1 MEKEVI
7 TGSTTTTRYVYDNE
21 DILLE
26 LNGANSIVARYTHGP
41 GIDEPLI
48 MEKNAQSFYYHADG
62 LGSIT
67 EITNQNGTLVQRYAY
82 SSFGKIES
90 QLDPNFVQPY
100 TFTGR
105 ELDAESG
112 LYFYR
117 ARSFDPFA
125 GRFLQQDP
133 IETFGGTNSYA
144 YVGNSTTNFIDPF
157 GLDIVDGAANFAA
170 GFGDAVSFG
179 ITSYVREIMEINY
192 VVDSCSFGY
201 SAGWWTGFSH
211 GLLSGGTSLFNGG
224 AKTVL
229 YSGKGAYEVA
239 KSATPSG
246 RVLLEDT
253 LGGKILN
260 TLNNQLSKN
269 GLELPQTV
277 WDAASA
283 VFAANAKG
291 AVAVSLR
298 DPSAIGTFAR
308 IEQPVLTFMNRANS
322 VFGFKGTT
330 AIHF

>member
-1 MEKEVI
+1 M
-7 TGSTTTTRYVYDNE
+7 
-21 DILLE
+21 
-26 LNGANSIVARYTHGP
+26 
-41 GIDEPLI
+41 
-48 MEKNAQSFYYHADG
+48 
-62 LGSIT
+62 
-67 EITNQNGTLVQRYAY
+67 
-82 SSFGKIES
+82 
-90 QLDPNFVQPY
+90 
-100 TFTGR
+100 
-105 ELDAESG
+105 
-112 LYFYR
+112 
-117 ARSFDPFA
+117 
-125 GRFLQQDP
+125 
-133 IETFGGTNSYA
+133 ETFGGTNSYA

-201 SAGWWTGFSH
+201 STGWWTGFSH

-224 AKTVL
+224 GKTVL

-260 TLNNQLSKN
+260 AVNNQLSKN
-269 GLELPQTV
+269 GFELPQAV

-322 VFGFKGTT
+322 VFGLKGTT
-330 AIHF
+330 AIPF

>member
-1 MEKEVI
+1 MG
-7 TGSTTTTRYVYDNE
+7 TATTRYVYDNE

-26 LNGANSIVARYTHGP
+26 LNGANSVVARYTHGS

-48 MEKNAQSFYYHADG
+48 MEKNGQSFYYHGDG

-67 EITNQNGTLVQRYAY
+67 EITNQSGAVVQRYAY

-90 QLDPNFVQPY
+90 QLDANFVQPY
-100 TFTGR
+100 TFTAR
-105 ELDAESG
+105 ELDLETG

-133 IETFGGTNSYA
+133 IGTFGGTNSYA
-144 YVGNSTTNFIDPF
+144 YVGNSTSNFIDPF

-179 ITSYVREIMEINY
+179 ITNYVRELMEVNY
-192 VVDSCSFGY
+192 VVDNCSFGY
-201 SAGWWTGFSH
+201 STGWWTGFSH

-224 AKTVL
+224 GKTVL

-239 KSATPSG
+239 KAGTASG

-253 LGGKILN
+253 LGGKILS
-260 TLNNQLSKN
+260 TVNNQLSKK

-298 DPSAIGTFAR
+298 DPSAIGTS
-308 IEQPVLTFMNRANS
+308 LGLS
-322 VFGFKGTT
+322 SLC
-330 AIHF
+330 